1 MLCAHFHDDKKYY
14 PFYAKNKLEQKPC
27 VFEECQLQLK
37 NKKGIIITGKKSCQI
52 NRSLNEAYIIISFQY
67 CNISL
72 RKIRC
77 RYEIYPNLTM
87 LSKCNSNQL
96 SIWYLPKKVHIR
108 QTKKAYQ
115 SLSPIKMGRNK
126 KCVKKKVCLQIWMV
140 YIQYY
145 HFLDHCLMMEFHPQ
159 RYLIFLDIRNSLSN
173 HRYIFHATDVLEHLY
188 YYGIQCNADNYFRM
202 NMILI
207 ENI

>member
-1 MLCAHFHDDKKYY
+1 MNLLSLSCSNFVLI
-14 PFYAKNKLEQKPC
+14 F
-27 VFEECQLQLK
+27 FE
-37 NKKGIIITGKKSCQI
+37 
-52 NRSLNEAYIIISFQY
+52 
-67 CNISL
+67 
-72 RKIRC
+72 
-77 RYEIYPNLTM
+77 RYEVHSSLAII
-87 LSKCNSNQL
+87 SKCNTNQL

-126 KCVKKKVCLQIWMV
+126 KCVKKKLCLQIWMV

-173 HRYIFHATDVLEHLY
+173 HRYIS
-188 YYGIQCNADNYFRM
+188 
-202 NMILI
+202 
-207 ENI
+207 